1 MTMDSFCF
9 TFPEVNN
16 QLQSVL
22 IKKCKKNQIKLNY
35 GIIKAFKAS
44 NTAFV
49 GFSDYK

>member
-1 MTMDSFCF
+1 MDSFRF

-22 IKKCKKNQIKLNY
+22 IKKCKKNQIQFNY

-44 NTAFV
+44 NKAV
-49 GFSDYK
+49 VAMSDYK